1 MTEEQKQALIE
12 KCKNEISRYT
22 HLVKTFDPNEGE
34 EMEEYQQN
42 IQDWNDIISVNTLA
56 LVSLTAPAADLA
68 KMVPDAKA
76 IRKEAGGYAPVY
88 SLQEQQLFIDG
99 ASWLRAATLRN
110 IEECGSLS
118 SGADWFRE
126 QYLLKITPPQKH
138 E

>member
-12 KCKNEISRYT
+12 KCKNEISRYS

-68 KMVPDAKA
+68 KLVPDEMSEFPG
-76 IRKEAGGYAPVY
+76 KEI
-88 SLQEQQLFIDG
+88 IDRHFNWTDKDDAEVFAVG
-99 ASWLRAATLRN
+99 FNACRAAILRN
-110 IEECGSLS
+110 IEE
-118 SGADWFRE
+118 A
-126 QYLLKITPPQKH
+126 K
-138 E
+138 